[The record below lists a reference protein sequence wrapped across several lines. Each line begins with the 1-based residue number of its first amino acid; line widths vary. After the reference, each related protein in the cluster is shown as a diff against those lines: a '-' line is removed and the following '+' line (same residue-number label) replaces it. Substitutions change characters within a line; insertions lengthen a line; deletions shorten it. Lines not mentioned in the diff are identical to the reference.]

1 MDIELCLIG
10 GVSVGMEI
18 MELDNKYLVID
29 LGIVRVLLSRND
41 DDDVAPQ

>member
-1 MDIELCLIG
+1 MDIELCLIAG
-10 GVSVGMEI
+10 LSVGIEI
-18 MELDNKYLVID
+18 QELEKKYLILD

>member
-10 GVSVGMEI
+10 GVSVGIEI
-18 MELDNKYLVID
+18 QELEKKYLIID

>member
-1 MDIELCLIG
+1 MDIELCLIA
-10 GVSVGMEI
+10 GVAVGIEI
-18 MELDNKYLVID
+18 QELEKKYLVID

>member
-1 MDIELCLIG
+1 MDIELCLISG
-10 GVSVGMEI
+10 ISVGIEI
-18 MELDNKYLVID
+18 MELDKKYLVID

>member
-10 GVSVGMEI
+10 GVSVGIEI
-18 MELDNKYLVID
+18 MELDKKYLVID